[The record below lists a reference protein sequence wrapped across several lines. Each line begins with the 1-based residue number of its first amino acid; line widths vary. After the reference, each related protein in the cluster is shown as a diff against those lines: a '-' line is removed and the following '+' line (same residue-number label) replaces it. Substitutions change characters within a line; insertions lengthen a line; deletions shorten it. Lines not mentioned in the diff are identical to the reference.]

1 LGKEE
6 FSGKKEASRPR
17 ILLVED
23 GIGHSTGYHVVARGL
38 VEAGFEVILGGYMI
52 AREIVEAAIQESVD
66 CIGYRIMD
74 GAPDILVS
82 DLFTHMNNKEI
93 RGLPVVIGGIIP
105 AELHGPL
112 QKLGV
117 RGIHTPGSKIEEIS
131 ASIRE
136 ILEKGRTR
144 QNSKRGKNPTLWSNQ

>member
-1 LGKEE
+1 M
-6 FSGKKEASRPR
+6 GKKEFSEKKEVSRSR

-23 GIGHSTGYHVVARGL
+23 GLGHSTGYHVVARGL

-52 AREIVEAAIQESVD
+52 SREIVEAAIQESVD
-66 CIGYRIMD
+66 CVGYRIMD

-82 DLFTHMNNKEI
+82 DLFTHMNVEGI

-105 AELHGPL
+105 AELHDGL

-117 RGIHTPGSKIEEIS
+117 KGIYTPGSKIEEIS
-131 ASIRE
+131 GSIME
-136 ILEKGRTR
+136 ILKKERALTSGVNNER
-144 QNSKRGKNPTLWSNQ
+144 